1 METFECDPQR
11 LAKLD
16 RRFGGAQGAPDN
28 QVPPQQHQ
36 VETSESDNSQNEAI
50 QVDSTSQ
57 EIKGKDSKN
66 WVDKATIKYSLKEC
80 SILTVT
86 TQNFVT

>member
-16 RRFGGAQGAPDN
+16 RRFGGAQGTAPDN
-28 QVPPQQHQ
+28 QVQTQQNQ

-57 EIKGKDSKN
+57 EIKGIRIQIN
-66 WVDKATIKYSLKEC
+66 
-80 SILTVT
+80 
-86 TQNFVT
+86 

>member
-16 RRFGGAQGAPDN
+16 RRFGGAQGTAPDN
-28 QVPPQQHQ
+28 NQVQQNQ

-57 EIKGKDSKN
+57 EIKGIRIQIN
-66 WVDKATIKYSLKEC
+66 
-80 SILTVT
+80 
-86 TQNFVT
+86 

>member
-1 METFECDPQR
+1 MNKKDLRDIIPIMETFECDPQR

-57 EIKGKDSKN
+57 EIKGNDSK
-66 WVDKATIKYSLKEC
+66 KTRLIR
-80 SILTVT
+80 
-86 TQNFVT
+86 QP